1 MRARAFGCVPGASRA
16 RPPHSGYAPRMR
28 RPSPRPA
35 APALGAVL
43 ALVAVVAAACGG
55 GGNAQPGWS
64 TAPASSAATG
74 PSASGP
80 AASGPAA
87 SAGSSSP
94 SVIPVIIGQQEKGP
108 YRFVFSFLDPDT
120 NLPAGSP
127 DRTAQVAF
135 IPPGSTEPGTAVP
148 ATFVWA
154 IEGSRGEYIA
164 KTEFPQAGDW
174 KAIFITQA
182 PNSPQEAIGVSFQV
196 QEKLPVVDVGEKAP
210 ASVTPKASDVGGDLK
225 KISTDVNPDP
235 RFYDLSVSDAIAQG
249 KPFVLVFATPAFC
262 QSAQCGPTLERV
274 KKAAATAPNDIA
286 FINVEPYQMTFT
298 EGRLQPVLD
307 ENGQLKSVPA
317 VDQWG
322 ILSEPWI
329 FAVDGKGIVRAS
341 FEGVATD
348 EELKA
353 AFQAISGT

>member
-1 MRARAFGCVPGASRA
+1 M
-16 RPPHSGYAPRMR
+16 
-28 RPSPRPA
+28 
-35 APALGAVL
+35 AVL
-43 ALVAVVAAACGG
+43 AAACGG

-64 TAPASSAATG
+64 TAPGS
-74 PSASGP
+74 P

-135 IPPGSTEPGTAVP
+135 IPPGSSEPGTAVP

-154 IEGSRGEYIA
+154 IEGSRGEYVA
-164 KTEFPQAGDW
+164 MTEFPEAGDW
-174 KAIFITQA
+174 KAVFITQA
-182 PNSPQEAIGVSFQV
+182 PDSPQEAIGVAFQV
-196 QEKLPVVDVGEKAP
+196 QEELPVVDIGEKAP

-235 RFYDLSVSDAIAQG
+235 RFYELSVSDAIAQG
-249 KPFVLVFATPAFC
+249 KPFVLIFATPAFC

-274 KKAAATAPNDIA
+274 KKAAATAPDDIA

-317 VDQWG
+317 VDEWG

-353 AFQAISGT
+353 AFEAISGT